1 MYMASIV
8 TSSVYGLGYDSIH
21 IEWLGRPLL
30 PKIYLECTSQVAQNT
45 SAKTTLFIPFSIMQ
59 LIFAAYWTITN
70 FLSSI
75 INLFLMQFIPP
86 ANANFK
92 GFCTCG
98 FEKCRHA
105 LTNKKPLI
113 PKGCVSARKM
123 LAFKENFLEFVLLFF
138 QSFSKL
144 ILQFRQSL
152 DGYFSN
158 IGDQTIFLDSVHPR

>member
-45 SAKTTLFIPFSIMQ
+45 SAKTTLFTIPFPKMQ
-59 LIFAAYWTITN
+59 LILAAYWTITS
-70 FLSSI
+70 FLSAI

-86 ANANFK
+86 ANANLK

-98 FEKCRHA
+98 FENAGMHWQTKSPWFRKVAWALGKCLR
-105 LTNKKPLI
+105 LKKTFLSLSFYSFKVFRNWFCSSDNPLMGI
-113 PKGCVSARKM
+113 
-123 LAFKENFLEFVLLFF
+123 F
-138 QSFSKL
+138 Q
-144 ILQFRQSL
+144 I
-152 DGYFSN
+152 
-158 IGDQTIFLDSVHPR
+158 